1 MIRNRVSTIHRCP
14 KWMAASVAAICP
26 AAFGAEPSGAGG
38 DFQTG
43 FHALDWLVVAAYA
56 ATLLAVGFYYYRR
69 EQTTEAYF
77 NADRNMK
84 PFMAGIS
91 LFATL
96 LSTISYIAI
105 PGEFV
110 QNGPIFAL
118 LYIAALPFTFL
129 ATGWLIIP
137 AIMRLRVTSAYE
149 LLETRLGL
157 RVRILGA
164 VTFLLTRLVWMA
176 LLLYTTS
183 SVLVNVMGWD
193 ESIRTWLTI
202 LTGLI
207 TTVYALCGGIRAVV
221 VTDVVQFFVLLLGAV
236 LTLASISVKMDG
248 VGVWWPTQG
257 MPHWAPQPLFSFDP
271 HVRITMVGTF
281 VGTIIW
287 WTCTSGSDQLAIQRY
302 LSTRDAATARRAFL
316 LNNMADAI
324 VTGILTLVGVALL
337 GFYRLEPGALP
348 ESLTL
353 TKNGDA
359 LFAHYIGHYLPI
371 GVTGLVVSGLLAAA
385 MSSLSS
391 GINSVIAVFSK
402 DIIETARPDAERT
415 ESSKIRTAR
424 ALALAIGIITV
435 AGSTAMGAVPGNLL
449 EVANKTVN
457 LFVCPM
463 FGLFFLA
470 MFVPFGTPFGAV
482 MGALYSFASAV
493 LVGYWDLIT
502 GWDGLSFQWIAPV
515 SLVVSV
521 AAGCGFSVWPT
532 RGRSWP
538 VLAGYSAFALM
549 PIAAL
554 FAWLKA

>member
-1 MIRNRVSTIHRCP
+1 MSYHP
-14 KWMAASVAAICP
+14 APAICRRLRLIAVSIAATSL
-26 AAFGAEPSGAGG
+26 AAFGAERTEAAVNQPK
-38 DFQTG
+38 G
-43 FHALDWLVVAAYA
+43 FHSLDWLVLAVYA
-56 ATLLAVGFYYYRR
+56 ATLLAIGFYYYRR

-77 NADRNMK
+77 TADRNLK

-110 QNGPIFAL
+110 QNGPVFAV

-149 LLETRLGL
+149 LLESRLGL
-157 RVRILGA
+157 PVRILGA

-183 SVLVNVMGWD
+183 SVLVNVMGWND
-193 ESIRTWLTI
+193 SMRTWLTI
-202 LTGLI
+202 LTGVA
-207 TTVYALCGGIRAVV
+207 TTVYALCGIRAVV
-221 VTDVVQFFVLLLGAV
+221 TTDVVQFFVLLLGAV
-236 LTLASISVKMDG
+236 LTLASISFKMGGIDA
-248 VGVWWPTQG
+248 WWPRQG
-257 MPHWAPQPLFSFDP
+257 MPHWAPQPLFSCDP
-271 HVRITMVGTF
+271 HVRVTMVGTF

-287 WTCTSGSDQLAIQRY
+287 WICTSGSDQLVIQRY
-302 LSTRDAATARRAFL
+302 LSTRDPATARRAFL
-316 LNNMADAI
+316 LNNFADAT
-324 VTGILTLVGVALL
+324 VTAMLTLVGVALL
-337 GFYRLEPGALP
+337 GFYRIEPGALP
-348 ESLTL
+348 DSLNL
-353 TKNGDA
+353 AKNGDA
-359 LFAHYIGHYLPI
+359 LFAHYISHYLPV

-402 DIIETARPDAERT
+402 DIIETARPRLQRS
-415 ESSKIRTAR
+415 ESTKIRTAR

-435 AGSTAMGAVPGNLL
+435 AGSTGMGAVPGNLL

-502 GWDGLSFQWIAPV
+502 GDVGLSFQWIAPV
-515 SLVVSV
+515 SLVVSIV
-521 AAGCGFSVWPT
+521 AGCGFSLLPT
-532 RGRSWP
+532 QEKSRR
-538 VLAGYSAFALM
+538 VLAVYSAVALL
-549 PIAAL
+549 PIMAV
-554 FAWLKA
+554 FAWPR